1 MLVGALGCR
10 SPTEPS
16 RVSEAIPV
24 RGDTATLTTGFVWTR
39 ATPES
44 QGMCGSIRQLGCSKT
59 LQQVWNGISATK
71 YNSKRLVVI
80 RNDRIIYDRGGTLAY

>member
-1 MLVGALGCR
+1 MRTDEAGINHPARGVIIAVLVGALGCR

-16 RVSEAIPV
+16 RVSEAVPV
-24 RGDTATLTTGFVWTR
+24 TGDTAALATGFTWTQ

-59 LQQVWNGISATK
+59 LQQVWNGISAAK
-71 YNSKRLVVI
+71 YK
-80 RNDRIIYDRGGTLAY
+80 